1 MSEPDT
7 TPDAKAVSAPKTVD
21 AYVQGFPNGPREI
34 LEQVRDA
41 MRRGAPGSEE
51 KIRYGMPALMFR
63 DRYGLHFA
71 GWKKHY
77 SIYPAGSR
85 LIAAFEKEL
94 EPYDYNDKGTIRF
107 SLDEPVPARLLARIA
122 KFRVSE
128 EAERA
133 TLRATARKKRIRA

>member
-21 AYVQGFPNGPREI
+21 AYVQGFPDGPREI

-71 GWKKHY
+71 GWKKHVGL
-77 SIYPAGSR
+77 YPVAVFDG
-85 LIAAFEKEL
+85 AFEEQVAPHRAGKDTVQFFYAKPV
-94 EPYDYNDKGTIRF
+94 PYDLSERVTRELASRHND
-107 SLDEPVPARLLARIA
+107 
-122 KFRVSE
+122 
-128 EAERA
+128 
-133 TLRATARKKRIRA
+133 